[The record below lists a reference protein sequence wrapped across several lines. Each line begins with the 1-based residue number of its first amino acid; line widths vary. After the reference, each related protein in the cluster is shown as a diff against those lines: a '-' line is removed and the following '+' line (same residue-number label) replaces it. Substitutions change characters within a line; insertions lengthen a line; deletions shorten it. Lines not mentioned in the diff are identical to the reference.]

1 MIVQHRLP
9 NEEPAKAAEGGV
21 AVATRGTAAPSMLPG
36 PSAATKSQLSGPSAA
51 TKSQRPTIEMVAKR
65 AGVSRQTVSN
75 AANAPHRLRP
85 ETLRKVLGVIDELG
99 YRPSRAARSLRTR
112 STQVIGCRLLPSNAG
127 GTGGVLDRLLHALCD
142 AARSKGYDV
151 LTYSVTSDD
160 EEIEV
165 CDDMLRRSAVDGFVL
180 SNTHHGDVRPEWLT
194 AAGAH
199 FVAFGRP
206 WGEDNPGH
214 SWVDVDGAAGTTEAV
229 HHLVSLGHSRIGC
242 LALPEGSGTG
252 DDRYQGWLR
261 AVEELGL
268 ATEGLVARAED
279 GIHSGKTLAEKLMS
293 LPEPPT
299 AIVCV
304 SDALALGAVRCLEDR
319 GLEVGNDVSVVG
331 FDDSPVASVLR
342 PRLTSVRQ
350 PIEAVAQELV
360 EVLLAEIS
368 GTRHRPSRTLLAPRV
383 VARESSG
390 PAPARGAGRAT
401 LTTLSNPR
409 EQQKGTN

>member
-1 MIVQHRLP
+1 MVRDS
-9 NEEPAKAAEGGV
+9 V
-21 AVATRGTAAPSMLPG
+21 STRGASPEAAKP
-36 PSAATKSQLSGPSAA
+36 ATKAKRS
-51 TKSQRPTIEMVAKR
+51 TIEMVAKQ

-75 AANAPHRLRP
+75 AANAPHRLRQ
-85 ETLRKVLGVIDELG
+85 ETLQRVLGVIDELG

-151 LTYSVTSDD
+151 LTFSVTSDD

-180 SNTHHGDVRPEWLT
+180 ANTHHGDVRPEWL
-194 AAGAH
+194 AGAGAH

-206 WGEDNPGH
+206 WGVPEPAH
-214 SWVDVDGAAGTTEAV
+214 SWVDVDGAAGTSGAV
-229 HHLVSLGHSRIGC
+229 HHLAGLGHSRIGC
-242 LALPEGSGTG
+242 LALPEGNGVG
-252 DDRYQGWLR
+252 DDRFQGWLR
-261 AVEELGL
+261 ATEELRLPCG
-268 ATEGLVARAED
+268 GLVARAED
-279 GIHSGKTLAEKLMS
+279 GIHSGKTLAEKLIG

-299 AIVCV
+299 GLVCV
-304 SDALALGAVRCLEDR
+304 SDAMAVGALRAAEDR
-319 GLEVGNDVSVVG
+319 GLVVGRDLSIVG

-368 GTRHRPSRTLLAPRV
+368 GAQPRPSRTLLAPRV
-383 VARESSG
+383 VSRESSG
-390 PAPARGAGRAT
+390 PALARTGGRANLVT
-401 LTTLSNPR
+401 LPTPASNR
-409 EQQKGTN
+409 KEQSK